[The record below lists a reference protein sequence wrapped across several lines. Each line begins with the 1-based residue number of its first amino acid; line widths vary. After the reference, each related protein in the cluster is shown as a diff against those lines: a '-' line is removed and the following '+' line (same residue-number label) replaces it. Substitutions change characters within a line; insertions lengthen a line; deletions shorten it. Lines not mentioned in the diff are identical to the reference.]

1 VGHRLESAPHQ
12 RASRHERTAF
22 VYNARKKKEVVAAS
36 LAVSKLLFLII
47 SSPFVWQLEIM
58 TCRFS
63 MK

>member
-1 VGHRLESAPHQ
+1 MGHRLESAPHQ

-22 VYNARKKKEVVAAS
+22 ADNARKKKVVAAS